1 MSESLSGRSRASMD
15 TAAVA
20 PGWGEPSG
28 ATLCVR
34 RGTGECHQRLVQS
47 WKATKKK
54 SKSAVSNLLGAP
66 RNQTGSI
73 TGMKRITLD
82 MKRSQG
88 TQSEPRIRVFD

>member
-54 SKSAVSNLLGAP
+54 SKSAVSNLLRSAEEP
-66 RNQTGSI
+66 DRIDHRHETD
-73 TGMKRITLD
+73 KRWT
-82 MKRSQG
+82 
-88 TQSEPRIRVFD
+88 